1 MKLYIILLAITFS
14 NQFYLC
20 VTTRLRDA
28 CYPLQ
33 NSTWVQLCKG
43 SMSKEIKIKYKD
55 QLTVVG
61 TPYKIFR
68 LMHVDYSFMVSF
80 FNSPILNCSW
90 INVNDDFTIK
100 CRGKQPILLRQSKFY
115 CFGYGLYYLADLLA
129 LCMDQQDSL
138 TKIASQGSFSVVHL
152 SYIPPL
158 KAAQAGLNVSY
169 LNVLIMFL
177 FHVLFV
183 K

>member
-1 MKLYIILLAITFS
+1 
-14 NQFYLC
+14 
-20 VTTRLRDA
+20 
-28 CYPLQ
+28 
-33 NSTWVQLCKG
+33 
-43 SMSKEIKIKYKD
+43 MSKEIKIKYKD

-158 KAAQAGLNVSY
+158 KAAQAGLNHGMYVCSPSQVASAFTSSRDKLNEIKGWLP
-169 LNVLIMFL
+169 LNVQQQYARQQQQEACSSD
-177 FHVLFV
+177 
-183 K
+183 